1 MISQGKR
8 IRKQNII
15 IMSRWSSFFVIFLIV
30 LPTVLRAQDN
40 ATVYGRVTDD
50 RGRSL
55 ALVNVAIMGEPGGT
69 STDHKGNYIMEVP
82 AGKELIIAFSM
93 LSYTIQF
100 DTIYLEAGESRE
112 INKVLTDKAVILK
125 SVEIRDRWD
134 MPGGMITLDPKE
146 SNLLPTYGGLET
158 LVKLVG
164 LGVSSGNELSSTYS
178 VRGGNFDENLVYAND
193 IEIYRPFLVRSGQ
206 QEGLSFLNS
215 DLVSSVS
222 FSSGGFEARYGD
234 KMSSVLDVKYKRPDS
249 LKGHAQ
255 VSLLGANSHIE
266 GGSENGRFMYLAGLR
281 YKSNQ
286 YVLNAM
292 ETQGEF
298 KPNFFDFQTYLTW
311 MLNETDEIN
320 ILGYYSSNKYNLIPE
335 TRETSY
341 GTIKQAYRLTIY
353 FDGLE
358 SDQFRTALGGLRYV
372 QHPDTNVQLKY
383 IVSAYS
389 SLEDEKYDIQ
399 GQYWIGLLENDLGSD
414 EYGEVAQNLGVGTF
428 LDHARNLLDI
438 YVVSAEHKGLYDHD
452 NYFLQ
457 WGVKAQYENIR
468 DRIWEWNYIDSSAY
482 SIPHV
487 TDSIGYTDPSSQPYQ
502 YLELDNV
509 LISRLSLE
517 SMRYSGYVQT
527 GMEWITNDK
536 SRFNL
541 LGGVRTS
548 YWDVNGELLI
558 SPRISCSF
566 EPKLKPRQDTSK
578 SDHRIIYRL
587 ATGLYQQ
594 PPFYREL
601 RDMNGNLHTDVK
613 AQKSMHFVAGMEYG
627 FEAWQRPFKLIAE
640 AYYKNLTD
648 LIPYVVDNV
657 RIRYL
662 PEYTAHGYAY
672 GVDLKINGEFVP
684 DAQSWISVSYLNT
697 QEDIEGDFYYEYYN
711 ADGELIIPGYTIDQV
726 AVDSVYNEPGYIRR
740 PADQRVNVSIFF
752 QDYLP
757 QNPSYK
763 MHMSLVFGSRLPFGP
778 PGTDKYKHVLKMP
791 PYRRVDIGFSK
802 QIIGY
807 KNPNKPDIE
816 RKSFKYIR
824 NAWIS
829 LEIFNLLQN
838 NNTVSY
844 IWVTDV
850 NDLQY
855 AVPNYLTPRQLNV
868 KLLVQF

>member
-1 MISQGKR
+1 
-8 IRKQNII
+8 
-15 IMSRWSSFFVIFLIV
+15 MSRWINQILFLPLLL
-30 LPTVLRAQDN
+30 LPLISAAQN
-40 ATVYGRVTDD
+40 TATVYGHVTDD
-50 RGRSL
+50 HSNAL
-55 ALVNVAIMGEPGGT
+55 ELVNVAILGKPGGT
-69 STDHKGNYIMEVP
+69 STDRNGYYEFQIP
-82 AGKELIIAFSM
+82 AGEDVIIAFSI
-93 LSYTIQF
+93 LSYRIEF
-100 DTIYLEAGESRE
+100 DTLNLAAGERYE
-112 INKVLTDKAVILK
+112 RNTLLTDKAVILNT
-125 SVEIRDRWD
+125 VEVRDRYD
-134 MPGGMITLDPKE
+134 MAGGMITLDPRE

-222 FSSGGFEARYGD
+222 FSSGGFEPRYGD

-249 LKGHAQ
+249 LRGH
-255 VSLLGANSHIE
+255 VHISLLGANSHIE
-266 GGSENGRFMYLAGLR
+266 GSSENMRFTYLAGLR

-292 ETQGEF
+292 DTKGEF
-298 KPNFFDFQTYLTW
+298 KPSFLDFQTYLTW
-311 MLNETDEIN
+311 MINETDEIN
-320 ILGYYSSNKYNLIPE
+320 VLGYYSSNKYNLVPE
-335 TRETSY
+335 TRETTY
-341 GTIKQAYRLTIY
+341 GTINEAYRLTIY

-358 SDQFRTALGGLRYV
+358 ADQFRTALGGLRYV
-372 QHPDTNVQLKY
+372 HYPDTNLQLKY

-414 EYGEVAQNLGVGTF
+414 EFGDVAQNLGVGTF

-438 YVVSAEHKGLYDHD
+438 YVASAEHKGLYDNG

-457 WGVKAQYENIR
+457 WGAKAQYEKIN
-468 DRIWEWNYIDSSAY
+468 DRISEWNYIDSSGF
-482 SIPHV
+482 SLPHV
-487 TDSIGYTDPSSQPYQ
+487 TDSIGYYDPSAQTYQ
-502 YLELDNV
+502 NLELSNT
-509 LISRLSLE
+509 IFSHLSLE
-517 SMRYSGYVQT
+517 SMRYSGYIQN
-527 GMEWITNDK
+527 GFEWMWDST
-536 SRFNL
+536 RFNL
-541 LGGVRTS
+541 LGGVRAS
-548 YWDVNGELLI
+548 YWDVNKELLI

-566 EPKLKPRQDTSK
+566 HPKWEREFLF
-578 SDHRIIYRL
+578 RIASGY
-587 ATGLYQQ
+587 YQQ

-601 RDMNGNLHTDVK
+601 RDMSGNLHTDIK
-613 AQKSMHFVAGMEYG
+613 AQKSIHFLTGMEYD
-627 FEAWQRPFKLIAE
+627 FEAWDRPFRLVAE
-640 AYYKNLTD
+640 AYYKNLYD
-648 LIPYVVDNV
+648 LIPYIVDNV

-662 PEYTAHGYAY
+662 PEYTSHGYAY
-672 GVDLKINGEFVP
+672 GFDLKLNGEFVE
-684 DAQSWISVSYLNT
+684 DAESWISIGILNSK
-697 QEDIEGDFYYEYYN
+697 EDIEGDYYMEYYN
-711 ADGELIIPGYTIDQV
+711 AAGEEIIPGYTIDQV
-726 AVDSVYNEPGYIRR
+726 AVDSTRFEPGYIRR

-763 MHMSLVFGSRLPFGP
+763 MHMSLVFGTRLPFGP
-778 PGTDKYKHVLKMP
+778 PGTDKYLHVLKMP

-802 QIIGY
+802 QLVGY
-807 KNPNKPDIE
+807 QYPNKPIKE
-816 RKSFKYIR
+816 RKTFKFIR

-850 NDLQY
+850 NNRQY
-855 AVPNYLTPRQLNV
+855 AVPNYLTPRQLNI

>member
-1 MISQGKR
+1 MTRSNNHYFLLLFLMLILPFSSMA
-8 IRKQNII
+8 QN
-15 IMSRWSSFFVIFLIV
+15 
-30 LPTVLRAQDN
+30 T
-40 ATVYGRVTDD
+40 ATVFGKVIND
-50 RGRSL
+50 RGRPL
-55 ALVNVAIMGEPGGT
+55 ELVNIAIMGLPGGT
-69 STDHKGNYIMEVP
+69 STNPDGSYEIEIP
-82 AGKELIIAFSM
+82 ANEDIIIAYSI
-93 LSYTIQF
+93 LSFRIEF
-100 DTIYLEAGESRE
+100 DTLNLNPGERFE
-112 INKVLTDKAVILK
+112 RNMMLTDKAVILNT
-125 SVEIRDRWD
+125 VEVRDRYD
-134 MPGGMITLDPKE
+134 MAGGIIRLDPKK

-158 LVKLVG
+158 LVKLIG

-222 FSSGGFEARYGD
+222 FSSGGFEPKYGD
-234 KMSSVLDVKYKRPDS
+234 KMSSVLDVQYKRPDS
-249 LKGHAQ
+249 LRGHAQ
-255 VSLLGANSHIE
+255 VSLLGANTHIE
-266 GGSENGRFMYLAGLR
+266 GMSDNSRFTYLAGLR

-292 ETQGEF
+292 ETEGEF
-298 KPNFFDFQTYLTW
+298 KPSFMDFQTYLTW
-311 MLNETDEIN
+311 MLSETSEVSV
-320 ILGYYSSNKYNLIPE
+320 LGYYSSNKYNLVPE

-341 GTIKQAYRLTIY
+341 GTINQAYRLTIY

-358 SDQFRTALGGLRYV
+358 ADQFRTALGGIRYV
-372 QHPDTNVQLKY
+372 HRPDTNLQLKY
-383 IVSAYS
+383 ILSAYS

-414 EYGEVAQNLGVGTF
+414 EFGGVAQNLGVGTF

-438 YVVSAEHKGLYDHD
+438 YVVSAEHKGLYD
-452 NYFLQ
+452 NGNFFLQ
-457 WGVKAQYENIR
+457 WGLKAQHENIR

-482 SIPHV
+482 SLPHI
-487 TDSIGYTDPSSQPYQ
+487 TDSVGYIDPTLQEYQ
-502 YLELDNV
+502 YLNLSNV
-509 LISRLSLE
+509 LISRLTLQ
-517 SMRYSGYVQT
+517 SMRYSGFIQN
-527 GMEWITNDK
+527 GWEWMWDST
-536 SRFNL
+536 RFNL
-541 LGGVRTS
+541 LGGVRAS
-548 YWDVNGELLI
+548 YWDVNEELLI
-558 SPRISCSF
+558 SPRLSCSF
-566 EPKLKPRQDTSK
+566 YPNWDREFLF
-578 SDHRIIYRL
+578 RL

-601 RDMNGNLHTDVK
+601 RDLTGNLHTDVK
-613 AQKSMHFVAGMEYG
+613 AQKSLHFVAGMEYD
-627 FEAWQRPFKLIAE
+627 FEAWERPFRLVAE
-640 AYYKNLTD
+640 AYYKNLYD
-648 LIPYVVDNV
+648 LVPYIVDNV

-662 PEYTAHGYAY
+662 PDYTSHGYAY
-672 GVDLKINGEFVP
+672 GFDLKLNGEFVE
-684 DAQSWISVSYLNT
+684 DAESWISIGILNT
-697 QEDIEGDFYYEYYN
+697 QEDIEGDYYMEYYN
-711 ADGELIIPGYTIDQV
+711 AAGEEIISGYTIDQV
-726 AVDSVYNEPGYIRR
+726 AVDSTRFEPGYIRR

-778 PGTDKYKHVLKMP
+778 PGADKYLHVLKMP

-802 QIIGY
+802 QLVGY
-807 KNPNKPDIE
+807 QDPKKPIRE
-816 RKSFKYIR
+816 RKNFKFIR

-850 NDLQY
+850 SNRQY
-855 AVPNYLTPRQLNV
+855 AVPNYLTPRQLNM